1 VRLRIIAAAGIA
13 VLVATAG
20 ATAAPAPAGGQDT
33 AAAALVEVVPAPPLA
48 TTSNPAPD
56 PTPAPAPAPAVV
68 ADSAVAPT
76 TEPVPTVPAP
86 SPVTPSPVS
95 RTSPNAALTCV
106 APTDATAIDAV
117 LAAAGSPLEGDGETF
132 VQAATAA
139 DLDPRALVAI
149 AAHETI
155 LATYG
160 PSQGIRNPFGLG
172 PGMSF
177 STYADAIRFAASTLR
192 TGYLDEGRLTLGP
205 IGAKWAPIGASNDP
219 TDLNSAWEGG
229 VGGYYADL
237 GGDPAQPVLLSVQ
250 GAGDLCGASGT
261 AATAPQAPAAPGPEA
276 VATAAPAGPPVVRAW
291 DGSRPDAGA
300 TAAEGAG
307 ADGAPAVIDGFV
319 FPLALPVEADLA
331 YSDGFSEPGAPGCHG
346 QAWRCATAIE
356 PPVGTAVV
364 AAAPGL
370 LEAAAPAEAE
380 AGITFWIRTG
390 TGERIGYGPLAAY
403 ADGVGP
409 GAAVAAGQALGAA
422 GPRLTFAWERDGA
435 RINPHPLLM
444 ATRPSTPA

>member
-1 VRLRIIAAAGIA
+1 MRLRILAAVGIA

-20 ATAAPAPAGGQDT
+20 AAAAPAPAGGQD
-33 AAAALVEVVPAPPLA
+33 AAAASLVEVVPAPPLA

-56 PTPAPAPAPAVV
+56 RTPAPVVV
-68 ADSAVAPT
+68 ADSAAVPT

-86 SPVTPSPVS
+86 APVTPSPVS

-117 LAAAGSPLEGDGETF
+117 LAAAGSPLAGDGATF

-192 TGYLDEGRLTLGP
+192 TGYLDEGRLALGP

-219 TDLNSAWEGG
+219 TGLNSAWEGG
-229 VGGYYADL
+229 VGQYYADL
-237 GGDPAQPVLLSVQ
+237 GGDPARPVLLSAQ
-250 GAGDLCGASGT
+250 GAGDLCDAAGA
-261 AATAPQAPAAPGPEA
+261 AAIAPPASATPEPDEA
-276 VATAAPAGPPVVRAW
+276 VTSTAPAGPPVVRAW

-307 ADGAPAVIDGFV
+307 ADGAPAVIDDFV
-319 FPLALPVEADLA
+319 FPLALPVEAALT
-331 YSDGFSEPGAPGCHG
+331 YSDGFREPGAPGCHG
-346 QAWRCATAIE
+346 QAWRCATALE
-356 PPVGTAVV
+356 PPVGTPVV

-409 GAAVAAGQALGAA
+409 GAVVAGGQALGAA

>member
-1 VRLRIIAAAGIA
+1 MRLRILAAVGIAA
-13 VLVATAG
+13 LVATAG
-20 ATAAPAPAGGQDT
+20 ATGAAAPAGGSD
-33 AAAALVEVVPAPPLA
+33 AAAAASLVEVVPAPPPA
-48 TTSNPAPD
+48 TTSNPAPERIR
-56 PTPAPAPAPAVV
+56 PPAPAVV
-68 ADSAVAPT
+68 AASTVAPT
-76 TEPVPTVPAP
+76 SEPVAAAPPPA
-86 SPVTPSPVS
+86 PVTPSPVS
-95 RTSPNAALTCV
+95 RSSPNAALTCV

-117 LAAAGSPLEGDGETF
+117 LEAAGSPLAGDGATF

-250 GAGDLCGASGT
+250 GAGDLCDASGT
-261 AATAPQAPAAPGPEA
+261 AATAPPAPAAPEPDEA
-276 VATAAPAGPPVVRAW
+276 AAAAAPAGPPVVRAW

-331 YSDGFSEPGAPGCHG
+331 YSDGFREPGAPGCHG

-356 PPVGTAVV
+356 PPVGTPVV

-409 GAAVAAGQALGAA
+409 GAVVAAGQVLGAA